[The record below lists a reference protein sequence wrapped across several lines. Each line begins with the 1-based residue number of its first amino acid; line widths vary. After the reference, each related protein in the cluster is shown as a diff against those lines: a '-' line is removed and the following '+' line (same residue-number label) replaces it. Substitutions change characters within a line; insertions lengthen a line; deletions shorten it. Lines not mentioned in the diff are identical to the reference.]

1 MPADNEVQL
10 MVPQMLLSMILAA
23 VALDVDDHAT
33 AARER
38 DFAICGSHVTTQ
50 LCTYIFESVFS
61 ISMSHE
67 YSVSRLFCC
76 FSWTFCRF
84 AVMMMFFFLTF

>member
-1 MPADNEVQL
+1 VPADNEVQL

-23 VALDVDDHAT
+23 VALDVDHAT

-38 DFAICGSHVTTQ
+38 DFATCGSHVTTQ
-50 LCTYIFESVFS
+50 LCTYIFDSVFS

-76 FSWTFCRF
+76 FSWTCCRF
-84 AVMMMFFFLTF
+84 AVMMIFFLTF

>member
-23 VALDVDDHAT
+23 FALDVDDHAT

-38 DFAICGSHVTTQ
+38 DFAVCGSHVTAQ
-50 LCTYIFESVFS
+50 LCTYIFDSVFP

-76 FSWTFCRF
+76 FSWNCCRF
-84 AVMMMFFFLTF
+84 AVIMMFFFLTF

>member
-23 VALDVDDHAT
+23 FALDVDDHAT

-38 DFAICGSHVTTQ
+38 DFAVCGSHVTAQ
-50 LCTYIFESVFS
+50 LCTYIFDSVFPFPCPMN
-61 ISMSHE
+61 ILFLDFFV
-67 YSVSRLFCC
+67 VSPGIAAGL
-76 FSWTFCRF
+76 
-84 AVMMMFFFLTF
+84 L